1 MQNQGPFGSDQETVD
16 TSAERLAKRDRAEKL
31 EQRQGS
37 LLDKLTRFD
46 AALDG
51 HWKKWV
57 VEAKEDYAVNAGDQW
72 TKDALDIYEEQ
83 ERNPATFNR
92 VGPMIDAVSGA
103 EIQNRR
109 QVRYAPREAGDVQVN
124 EMLTGA
130 VEWSRDQT
138 DANDE
143 ESQSFRDAIICG
155 LGVTE
160 TRMNYDEDP
169 EGMVIIERVDPLEVK
184 VDPAARKSNYVDA
197 KYMRRDRLY
206 YMDEASAMFPE
217 LAEHA
222 ASPWVLGDT
231 RGTKDNHPGS
241 DYSGHQDDH
250 LGAQIPAGMVKI
262 SEYQWR
268 EMEPITLVV
277 DPQTGQ
283 KLLLSKE
290 QTDELEQAGI
300 DVEGDLNGVRLKKTT
315 YWRAFR
321 AGEACFREKLPD
333 EEFTYK
339 FITGKLD
346 HIKRWPYGLVR
357 AMKDPQRW
365 ANKFF
370 SQIDRIIS
378 VNAKGGIIAESDA
391 FEDPRKA
398 EEDWARADSIIY
410 ATPGAVAAGKI
421 TNKPVA
427 AYPQGLDRLLML
439 ATSAIPEVTGV
450 NAEMLGMANREQ
462 AGILEQQRKEAAYGV
477 LSIFFDSMSRYRKL
491 QGRLHLK
498 LIQKYMS
505 DGRLIRIVNPST
517 GQQQYLP
524 LIHQADTGKF
534 DVIVDE
540 SPTSPNQR
548 EKVWGMLLGLGGVM
562 KSLEGLPP
570 QVLLEILTFS
580 PLPSSLIEKLRTMMG
595 IDDPNAQ
602 AQQQQ
607 AAEAQQQMQMAMAQ
621 AQLQKTQAEAQLVQA
636 KAQVEAVNAQTVM
649 QTATLGLQGEQL
661 KAQLD
666 MERITLDRERLAHER
681 EQAQV
686 DAFLKRMD
694 INMKARD
701 LDLKEQDISQRG
713 DVEALK
719 IMDAR
724 EAREEMRVHDMVKG
738 EVDHRRTLQ
747 TGDRQRAFQVE
758 DRDVSHERDE
768 VKRRDEI
775 ALRRREMR
783 LASKA
788 SKGDGKD
795 EPDIETEIEDGND
808 DDASNGGA
816 YQALMLA
823 IKGMESAATTMAEAV
838 SKPRRRTIERGPD
851 GRAVGVIEE

>member
-1 MQNQGPFGSDQETVD
+1 MSMFEGGDVED
-16 TSAERLAKRDRAEKL
+16 TSAERMSRRDQAEKQ
-31 EQRQGS
+31 EQRLGLS
-37 LLDKLTRFD
+37 LLEKLNRFD
-46 AALDG
+46 AALNQ

-57 VEAKEDYAVNAGDQW
+57 VDAREDYAVNSGDQW

-109 QVRYAPREAGDVQVN
+109 QVRYAPREQGDVQVN

-130 VEWSRDQT
+130 VEWSRDQC

-143 ESQSFRDAIICG
+143 ESQAFRDCIICG
-155 LGVTE
+155 LGITE
-160 TRMNYDEDP
+160 TRMHYDEDP
-169 EGMVIIERVDPLEVK
+169 EGMTVVERVDPLEMK
-184 VDPAARKSNYVDA
+184 IDPAARKSNFVDA
-197 KYMRRDRLY
+197 KYFRRDRLY
-206 YMDEASAMFPE
+206 YMDEAAAIFPE

-222 ASPWVLGDT
+222 ASPWVVGD
-231 RGTKDNHPGS
+231 RGGFKDNHPGS
-241 DYSGHQDDH
+241 DYSGHQDDN
-250 LGAQIPAGMVKI
+250 LDAKIPEGMVKI

-277 DPQTGQ
+277 DPTTGQ
-283 KLLLSKE
+283 KLTLTSDQVE
-290 QTDELEQAGI
+290 QLEQAGYDI
-300 DVEGDLNGVRLKKTT
+300 EEDFNGVRLKRTT

-321 AGEACFREKLPD
+321 AGDACFREKLPD

-346 HIKRWPYGLVR
+346 HIKRVPYGLVR

-378 VNAKGGIIAESDA
+378 VNAKGGIIAEADA

-398 EEDWARADSIIY
+398 EEDWARSDSIIY
-410 ATPGAVAAGKI
+410 ATQGAVTQGKI
-421 TNKPVA
+421 TNKPA
-427 AYPQGLDRLLML
+427 PPYPQGLDRLLML

-517 GQQQYLP
+517 GQQQYIP
-524 LIHQADTGKF
+524 LIRQPDTGKF

-562 KSLEGLPP
+562 KSLEGMPP
-570 QVLLEILTFS
+570 QVLLEILTYS
-580 PLPSSLIEKLRTMMG
+580 PLPTSLIEKLRTMMG
-595 IDDPNAQ
+595 VDDPNAKAQQEQAAQ
-602 AQQQQ
+602 AQQQL
-607 AAEAQQQMQMAMAQ
+607 QMAMAQ
-621 AQLQKTQAEAQLVQA
+621 AQLQKVQSEAALTQA
-636 KAQVEAVNAQTVM
+636 KAQVEAANAQAAM
-649 QTATLGLQGEQL
+649 QTAQMGAQGDQL
-661 KAQLD
+661 KAQIE
-666 MERITLDRERLAHER
+666 MRRLGIEEEKLAWTR

-686 DAFLKRMD
+686 DSFLKRMD
-694 INMKARD
+694 QELKARD
-701 LDLKEQDISQRG
+701 LEIKREGLSQQGDI
-713 DVEALK
+713 EALK
-719 IMDAR
+719 IMDAQS
-724 EAREEMRVHDMVKG
+724 ARQEMRVHDLTKADL
-738 EVDHRRTLQ
+738 DHQRNLETTQ
-747 TGDRQRAFQVE
+747 RQRQFQVE
-758 DRDVSHERDE
+758 DRDVNH
-768 VKRRDEI
+768 
-775 ALRRREMR
+775 LRQR
-783 LASKA
+783 
-788 SKGDGKD
+788 
-795 EPDIETEIEDGND
+795 ETESEKAHEEREGKAREGQRQ
-808 DDASNGGA
+808 DASQ
-816 YQALMLA
+816 QALLQAVKSMSD
-823 IKGMESAATTMAEAV
+823 IAASMAGAMGENMNR
-838 SKPRRRTIERGPD
+838 PRKRTIERGPD
-851 GRAVGVIEE
+851 GRAIGVIEE